1 LTWHVREHILS
12 KNIKNIF
19 PNMTSEWSTLKAGL
33 FFTVEDVAVLRGI
46 SIPSAHVLCSR
57 YVRRG
62 LFIRVKRNFYILERN
77 WERYGKRDFFR
88 VCNFLQVPS
97 YVSLMTAL
105 CFHGVSTQVQRN
117 WYESVSTRKSFVLE
131 TRGVSFRYQKVRPQI
146 YGGFVQ
152 DEGVFIAT
160 PEKAFLD
167 AVYLNALGRYP
178 LDWASL
184 DLGRLGRAAL
194 SALMGPYP
202 ERVKTKVRE
211 ALAEYERAGGQH
223 AGPDR
228 TGTL

>member
-1 LTWHVREHILS
+1 
-12 KNIKNIF
+12 
-19 PNMTSEWSTLKAGL
+19 M
-33 FFTVEDVAVLRGI
+33 
-46 SIPSAHVLCSR
+46 
-57 YVRRG
+57 
-62 LFIRVKRNFYILERN
+62 
-77 WERYGKRDFFR
+77 
-88 VCNFLQVPS
+88 
-97 YVSLMTAL
+97 SLMTAL

-117 WYESVSTRKSFVLE
+117 WYESVSARKSVVLE
-131 TRGVSFRYQKVRPQI
+131 MRGISFRYQKVRPQI

-152 DEGVFIAT
+152 NEGVFIAT

-184 DLGRLGRAAL
+184 DLGRLDHTAL

-202 ERVKTKVRE
+202 ERVKTKVRD
-211 ALAEYERAGGQH
+211 ALAEDERLGGTH